1 VSAHGWLVDA
11 GQQPSCTDTYQ
22 RHGHLLV
29 DLGVGWYHSYDGHF
43 LEGLT
48 MPEMH
53 PTFYWQLLAVIGVPI
68 CMAAFYLLLR
78 SQNKDVDQQQG

>member
-1 VSAHGWLVDA
+1 
-11 GQQPSCTDTYQ
+11 
-22 RHGHLLV
+22 
-29 DLGVGWYHSYDGHF
+29 
-43 LEGLT
+43 

-78 SQNKDVDQQQG
+78 SQKKDTDQQQG